1 MHVQHT
7 ISIIAPCPPIR
18 PRETFSIHTSIVF
31 DWLDSNKSRLTLYPI
46 EALPARVRTSGIVAA
61 ISPAKTDG
69 RNGRVVRQD
78 STEPE
83 LNSEIYRVNNRA
95 LIYDFL
101 R

>member
-1 MHVQHT
+1 M
-7 ISIIAPCPPIR
+7 
-18 PRETFSIHTSIVF
+18 F
-31 DWLDSNKSRLTLYPI
+31 DWLDGNKSRLTLYPI
-46 EALPARVRTSGIVAA
+46 EALPARVRASGIVAA
-61 ISPAKTDG
+61 ISPAKTDERDG
-69 RNGRVVRQD
+69 VVVRQD